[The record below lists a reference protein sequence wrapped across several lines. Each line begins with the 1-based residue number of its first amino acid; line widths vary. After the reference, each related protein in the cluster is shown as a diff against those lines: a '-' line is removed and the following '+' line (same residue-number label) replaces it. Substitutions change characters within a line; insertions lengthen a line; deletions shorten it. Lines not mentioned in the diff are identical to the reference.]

1 MATHEAVKQ
10 KRSKEEIIEII
21 VAIFLGI
28 TALATAWASWIG
40 ALHGGNQATNYTTS
54 NNMAA
59 DGNAR
64 YNEAAQAYM
73 QDMLL
78 WNEISDLRIEYTFA
92 EEKGDT
98 AEMEKL
104 DWKLNQLYN
113 DNCSDALYDAI
124 LWADEQEEYASP
136 FEMEGF
142 VDSYFEDAMTV
153 LAESEEILEQGKQDN
168 KNGDSF
174 GLVTVIYSVVL
185 FLLGIVGTFKNLPNR
200 YIVLAVALV
209 GFLAATI
216 YMFTLPLPTGFNI
229 LSFFTK

>member
-1 MATHEAVKQ
+1 MA
-10 KRSKEEIIEII
+10 KRSKEEIIEIV
-21 VAIFLGI
+21 VAILLGI
-28 TALATAWASWIG
+28 TVLATAWASWIG
-40 ALHGGNQATNYTTS
+40 SLHGGNQATNYTAS

-64 YNEAAQAYM
+64 YNEAAQALM
-73 QDMLL
+73 QDMML
-78 WNEISDLRIEYTFA
+78 WNEISDARIEYTFA
-92 EEKGDT
+92 EENGNIT
-98 AEMEKL
+98 EMEKL

-136 FEMEGF
+136 FDMEGF
-142 VDSYFEDAMTV
+142 VDSYFEDAMLV
-153 LAESEEILEQGKQDN
+153 LGESETLLEQGKQDN
-168 KNGDSF
+168 KNGDAF
-174 GLVTVIYSVVL
+174 GLVTVIYSVTL

-200 YIVLAVALV
+200 YIVLAVAAV

-216 YMFTLPLPTGFNI
+216 YMVTIPMPTGFNL

>member
-1 MATHEAVKQ
+1 METHEAVKQ
-10 KRSKEEIIEII
+10 KRSKEQIIEII

-92 EEKGDT
+92 EENGDT

>member
-1 MATHEAVKQ
+1 MSEHEIAKR
-10 KRSKEEIIEII
+10 KRSKEEIIEIV
-21 VAIFLGI
+21 VAIFLGV

-40 ALHGGNQATNYTTS
+40 SLHGGNQATNYTTS

-92 EEKGDT
+92 EENGDT

-209 GFLAATI
+209 GFLVATI
-216 YMFTLPLPTGFNI
+216 YMVTLPLPTGFNI

>member
-92 EEKGDT
+92 EENGDT

-216 YMFTLPLPTGFNI
+216 YMVTLPLPTGFNI

>member
-1 MATHEAVKQ
+1 MSEHEIAKR
-10 KRSKEEIIEII
+10 KRSKEEIIEIV
-21 VAIFLGI
+21 VAIFLGV

-40 ALHGGNQATNYTTS
+40 SLHGGNQATNYTTS

-92 EEKGDT
+92 EENGDT

-216 YMFTLPLPTGFNI
+216 YMVTLPLPTGFNI

>member
-92 EEKGDT
+92 EENGDT

-174 GLVTVIYSVVL
+174 GLVTVVYSVVL

-200 YIVLAVALV
+200 YIVLAGALV

-216 YMFTLPLPTGFNI
+216 YMVTLPLPTGFNI